1 MRLKKIKNIVI
12 HPILIY
18 IMIFFLECIPIVRPT
33 VFYTLPKDGDNFR
46 TPTSEAVYYFT
57 KNGKYSYT
65 SPDCYFKLGNPPFSA
80 TYKQGGI
87 KIISTEIADK
97 IPLMGTMCGEVV
109 VAKIV
114 NKEIPFSEKYLN
126 VNYFL
131 FSFSTFSHVFFYMLL
146 AFSIIYYFSNNKN
159 KYWFTFI
166 FCFIGGSFLEL
177 VQHFFIEGRNA
188 SFEDVFMNSVGSII
202 AISIYFWLQKNSL
215 FHKT

>member
-1 MRLKKIKNIVI
+1 LKKIKNIVI
-12 HPILIY
+12 NPILIY
-18 IMIFFLECIPIVRPT
+18 IIIFFLECIPIESPT

-46 TPTSEAVYYFT
+46 SPTSEAVYYFT

-87 KIISTEIADK
+87 KTISTEIVDK

-114 NKEIPFSEKYLN
+114 KKEIPFSEKYLN

-146 AFSIIYYFSNNKN
+146 AFSIVYYLSNNKN
-159 KYWFTFI
+159 KYWLTFI
-166 FCFIGGSFLEL
+166 FCFIGGGFLEL

-188 SFEDVFMNSVGSII
+188 SFEDVFMNSVSSII
-202 AISIYFWLQKNSL
+202 AISIYFWLQKRSL